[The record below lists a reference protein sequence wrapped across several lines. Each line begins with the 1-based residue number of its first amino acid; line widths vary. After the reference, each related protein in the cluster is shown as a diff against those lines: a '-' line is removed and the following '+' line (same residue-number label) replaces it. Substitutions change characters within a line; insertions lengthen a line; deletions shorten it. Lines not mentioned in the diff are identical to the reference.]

1 MKLPRLV
8 LNSLCLLSISQVC
21 SALPQYI
28 NEFHY
33 DNSGADRYEYVEI
46 AGVAG
51 SSLDGWRLDFYNG
64 TNGRIY
70 SSWTLS
76 GLIDDEGSGYGAL
89 SFSGSGGLQNGPKDG
104 IALVDELG
112 SLVQFISYEG
122 SLLATEGAA
131 SGMISQDIGITEGGS
146 VALGQSLQLS
156 GSGFNSEDFTWTSGI
171 SSFGELNSGQQYI
184 NQSTMVKPMP
194 KIQSID
200 EPRHL
205 GLFSLML
212 LGLVVKSSNFRRKL
226 RSSYC

>member
-76 GLIDDEGSGYGAL
+76 GLFDDEGAGYGAL

-104 IALVDELG
+104 IALVDDLG

-131 SGMISQDIGITEGGS
+131 SGVVSQDIGIAEDGS

-171 SSFGELNSGQQYI
+171 SSFGELNFGQQYI
-184 NQSTMVKPMP
+184 SQSAMVNPMP
-194 KIQSID
+194 KVQSID

-205 GLFSLML
+205 GLFSLIL
-212 LGLVVKSSNFRRKL
+212 LGLFAKSSSFRRKL
-226 RSSYC
+226 RPDFC